1 MSMAVRPVAA
11 AVRPYHF
18 PAVHRTTLANGLRVV
33 VARMPRLPIVT
44 ALALV
49 DAGAAADPLGAEGL
63 AALMA
68 RTLDEGSGALDGAA
82 ITDRFESLGT
92 SFEAA
97 ADWDSVVARLTV
109 SPARLETAFDV
120 FARVLRAPS
129 FPVADVARTRD
140 ERLDDL
146 AQLLAEP
153 RGLADMRFTGF
164 LYGAGARYGRPA
176 AGAASSVAAF
186 DAAAVRAF
194 HARHVGPAT
203 TTLIFVGDITPEQA
217 ERFAQAHFGDWRA
230 DVARG
235 AAAAERT
242 APEQR
247 RVVIVAKPD
256 APQSELRVGHIG
268 VPRTHPDHL
277 AIVVMNAI
285 LGGLFS
291 SRINLN
297 LRERNAFTY
306 GASSGF
312 DWRRGRGPF
321 VVNTAV
327 RSDVTARAVTEILA
341 EIDAMRTALPTAAE
355 VSLATDYLAG
365 VFPIRYE
372 TTAAVAGALAGAEV
386 YGLGEDWF
394 RTYRDRV
401 RAIGAADVL
410 AAAQA
415 HLDPSRLLVLA
426 VGDAG
431 VIQGPLA
438 ELASAPVTVHTA
450 TFDPTE

>member
-1 MSMAVRPVAA
+1 MSAAARPTAS
-11 AVRPYHF
+11 AVRPYQF
-18 PAVHRTTLANGLRVV
+18 PAVHRTTLANGLRLV

-49 DAGAAADPLGAEGL
+49 DVGAAGDPQGAEGL

-68 RTLDEGSGALDGAA
+68 RTLDEGTGGLDGAA
-82 ITDRFESLGT
+82 LTDRFESLGT

-109 SPARLETAFDV
+109 SPSRLETAFAL
-120 FARVLRAPS
+120 FAQVLRAPS

-153 RGLADMRFTGF
+153 RGLADMRFSGF
-164 LYGAGARYGRPA
+164 LYGPGARYGRPA
-176 AGAASSVAAF
+176 GGTASSVALF

-194 HARHVGPAT
+194 HARHVGPST
-203 TTLIFVGDITPEQA
+203 TTLIFVGDVTPEDA
-217 ERFAQAHFGDWRA
+217 ERTARIHFGDWRA
-230 DVARG
+230 DVVPG
-235 AAAAERT
+235 TAAHERV
-242 APEQR
+242 APERR
-247 RVVIVAKPD
+247 RVVVVDKPD

-268 VPRTHPDHL
+268 VPRAHPDHL

-327 RSDVTARAVTEILA
+327 RSDVTARAVSEVLA
-341 EIDAMRTALPTAAE
+341 EIDAMRAAPPAPAE

-372 TTAAVAGALAGAEV
+372 TTAAVAGALAGAAV
-386 YGLGEDWF
+386 YGLDEDWF

-401 RAIGAADVL
+401 RAIGPADVL

-426 VGDAG
+426 VGDART
-431 VIQGPLA
+431 VEGPLTD
-438 ELASAPVTVHTA
+438 LAIAPATVHAA